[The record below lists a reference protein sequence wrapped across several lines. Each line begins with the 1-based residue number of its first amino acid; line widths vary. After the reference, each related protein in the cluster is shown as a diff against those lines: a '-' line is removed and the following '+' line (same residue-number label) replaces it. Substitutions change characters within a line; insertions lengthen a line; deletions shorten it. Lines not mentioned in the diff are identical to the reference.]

1 MHSVAFINLVHWIKS
16 LFRATHMLMLFFCVS
31 NLKTYMQT
39 KVIVL
44 SLSCVGSSRPR
55 NWDKCSA
62 EIPSHLI
69 DTAFFFFF
77 FKVEWK
83 NCPGSIAAVR
93 RTRPRTAGWEEHFAG
108 VDTSPLAHSGRG
120 VMDTFPELT
129 RYLAGLYPGNT
140 TLRLLKHRKAL
151 LWNSMGQ
158 F

>member
-1 MHSVAFINLVHWIKS
+1 MHSAAFINLAHWIKS
-16 LFRATHMLMLFFCVS
+16 LFRTTHMLLLFFCVS

-39 KVIVL
+39 KVIIL

-69 DTAFFFFF
+69 DTAFFCLF

-93 RTRPRTAGWEEHFAG
+93 RTRPRTAGREEHFAG

-151 LWNSMGQ
+151 L
-158 F
+158 